1 MTKESVKTV
10 LKKIF
15 TYDNLSI
22 FFAFAIITVFA
33 LILVNQFVLNN
44 SNSRSFNNYYG
55 TDCRVMNISSKS
67 DTFVLDPEKIDGNF
81 SLSRPSGTIMIKDYS
96 LDSVRLFYGKG
107 DYPVPPITE
116 GSFFSDEQLLSD
128 EKLCVVGKI
137 AADRNCTEENGV
149 KYYNYNGYSYRVI
162 GICGEKR
169 ASDLDICVFLNW
181 GGYYATASDYAGSFM
196 IDGISTSDIDN
207 AFFSFVEMMNERAAE
222 LGCTVTHFE
231 DPNGL
236 SNNNQTTAYEM
247 FLITKEAISHDYFM
261 VVCNIADVTIPA
273 TNTHEEREYHN
284 SNSLISPQSVY
295 GGNRYLYSGAAGVK
309 TGYTRAAGYCLI
321 STAEREGLRFL
332 AVVMGCDGW
341 LNAHI
346 EDYLN
351 FEDTIKLYD
360 WGFSDFSY
368 RNVVDTSTPVYEMD
382 VELAEDNAKAVLYP
396 EQNIR
401 LLLPRDITD
410 EDIKLDFNLTET
422 ELQAPVKAGEIL
434 GEAVVSVNGEVYGT
448 VNLITRQEVDL
459 ARSEYLKRQIQTFF
473 TNRWVIGITTM
484 VLLFAAIYITLQI
497 RYRKAREKYMEERRE
512 AELRRR
518 ERQKKL
524 EEKRRDGWD
533 L

>member
-1 MTKESVKTV
+1 
-10 LKKIF
+10 
-15 TYDNLSI
+15 
-22 FFAFAIITVFA
+22 
-33 LILVNQFVLNN
+33 
-44 SNSRSFNNYYG
+44 
-55 TDCRVMNISSKS
+55 
-67 DTFVLDPEKIDGNF
+67 
-81 SLSRPSGTIMIKDYS
+81 
-96 LDSVRLFYGKG
+96 
-107 DYPVPPITE
+107 
-116 GSFFSDEQLLSD
+116 
-128 EKLCVVGKI
+128 
-137 AADRNCTEENGV
+137 
-149 KYYNYNGYSYRVI
+149 
-162 GICGEKR
+162 
-169 ASDLDICVFLNW
+169 
-181 GGYYATASDYAGSFM
+181 
-196 IDGISTSDIDN
+196 
-207 AFFSFVEMMNERAAE
+207 
-222 LGCTVTHFE
+222 
-231 DPNGL
+231 
-236 SNNNQTTAYEM
+236 
-247 FLITKEAISHDYFM
+247 
-261 VVCNIADVTIPA
+261 
-273 TNTHEEREYHN
+273 
-284 SNSLISPQSVY
+284 
-295 GGNRYLYSGAAGVK
+295 
-309 TGYTRAAGYCLI
+309 
-321 STAEREGLRFL
+321 
-332 AVVMGCDGW
+332 MGCDGW

-524 EEKRRDGWD
+524 KEKRRDGWD